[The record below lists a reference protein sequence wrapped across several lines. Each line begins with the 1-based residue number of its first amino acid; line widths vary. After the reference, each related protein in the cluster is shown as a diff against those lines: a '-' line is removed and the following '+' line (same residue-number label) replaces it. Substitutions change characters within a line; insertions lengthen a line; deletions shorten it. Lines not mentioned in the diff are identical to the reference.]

1 MLPYSTIARDVC
13 LSFLCA
19 RFIDIDAMRRV
30 AVCCHF
36 TSDCLASPP
45 SADKYNYDDHAIQY
59 NIFQMHQLGTH
70 ESHCSDV
77 AICLY
82 SFIDFEI
89 VLIDFPLTDFKLV
102 NVSSSAD
109 CQEMLSLSQWL
120 NICAIFLSTANI
132 ALRNPWIPL
141 DAHLVGAVIVCD
153 AGIRR
158 RFI

>member
-1 MLPYSTIARDVC
+1 MREIYRHRRDAPRCRV
-13 LSFLCA
+13 LSLYE
-19 RFIDIDAMRRV
+19 RLSRV
-30 AVCCHF
+30 TA
-36 TSDCLASPP
+36 P
-45 SADKYNYDDHAIQY
+45 ADKYNYDDHAIQY

-109 CQEMLSLSQWL
+109 CQEMLSLFQWL